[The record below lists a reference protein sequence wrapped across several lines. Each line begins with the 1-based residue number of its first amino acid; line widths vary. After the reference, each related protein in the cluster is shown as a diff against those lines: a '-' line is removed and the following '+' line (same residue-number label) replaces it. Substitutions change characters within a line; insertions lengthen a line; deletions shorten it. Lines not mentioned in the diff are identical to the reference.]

1 MLRKATQLLAYY
13 LGAIVSCGAVVVV
26 VVVFDAVVAGAIVSF
41 NFCALSAVP
50 VLDVN
55 LTDGCVVDE
64 LSLVHAAKQIAM
76 VKAAKESWVIFFTFV
91 II

>member
-1 MLRKATQLLAYY
+1 VSLL
-13 LGAIVSCGAVVVV
+13 AVVVV
-26 VVVFDAVVAGAIVSF
+26 ALDVVTCGAMVSF
-41 NFCALSAVP
+41 NFNAVP

-76 VKAAKESWVIFFTFV
+76 VKAAKES
-91 II
+91 

>member
-1 MLRKATQLLAYY
+1 ML
-13 LGAIVSCGAVVVV
+13 AVVVV
-26 VVVFDAVVAGAIVSF
+26 VVVVALDVVAAGAMVSF
-41 NFCALSAVP
+41 NFNAVP

-76 VKAAKESWVIFFTFV
+76 VKAAKES
-91 II
+91 